1 MTELKLS
8 ECVFV
13 LPDAITTWYVP
24 GYLYCGGLTYGCQS
38 QTWRPALLEKSINT
52 MYPVHSTNAGGKGV
66 CVCRV
71 VGGHARTGEE
81 DKEARRL
88 RFQLISFRPLI
99 LELFWLLRHSSSR
112 SGVISAEQNYRS
124 LAPDQGTNMKLSSG
138 RCNSTTSAA
147 DTPEA
152 CFWNVCVV
160 MLVTSWTW
168 WRSSISP
175 AGVVATECVWERSR

>member
-1 MTELKLS
+1 MTELRLP

-13 LPDAITTWYVP
+13 LPDAITTWYVS
-24 GYLYCGGLTYGCQS
+24 GYLYRGGLTYGCQS
-38 QTWRPALLEKSINT
+38 QTWRPALLKKSINT
-52 MYPVHSTNAGGKGV
+52 MYPMHSTNAGGKGV

-99 LELFWLLRHSSSR
+99 LELFWLLKRSSSR

-124 LAPDQGTNMKLSSG
+124 LAPDREQIWNSLQGDVTAQLLQQTHLKHVSG
-138 RCNSTTSAA
+138 M
-147 DTPEA
+147 
-152 CFWNVCVV
+152 CVV
-160 MLVTSWTW
+160 MLVTSWTG

-175 AGVVATECVWERSR
+175 AGVVATECVWEK